1 MSGLS
6 VEAVVGTG
14 VAGLPAA
21 SVLSRGQDV
30 VLYEGE
36 DRLGGHAHPR
46 QPPPPPARGGVG
58 APAGARRTYGLPGVG
73 RHPRTPTG
81 APRSHPAAHHR
92 LPSRTA
98 RPTAVRVSHDPDR
111 PRRPAVAEPH
121 PVTPHANGRGDE
133 GTLLARTVHEQPVRP
148 RPVPETREGLL

>member
-30 VLYEGE
+30 VLYEAE

-46 QPPPPPARGGVG
+46 QPPPPPARGD
-58 APAGARRTYGLPGVG
+58 ARAGAREPCGLPGVSNPRRG
-73 RHPRTPTG
+73 RH
-81 APRSHPAAHHR
+81 
-92 LPSRTA
+92 
-98 RPTAVRVSHDPDR
+98 

-121 PVTPHANGRGDE
+121 PVVPHANGRGDG